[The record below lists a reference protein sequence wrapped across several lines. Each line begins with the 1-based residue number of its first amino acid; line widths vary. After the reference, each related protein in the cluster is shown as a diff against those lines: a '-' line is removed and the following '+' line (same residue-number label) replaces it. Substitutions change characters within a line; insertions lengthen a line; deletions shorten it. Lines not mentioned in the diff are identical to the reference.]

1 MFQIMIYITLKILV
15 LLQFIRILKR
25 SFRSIIDFNFFFFLN
40 SQHKKIKSPGLEEY
54 KTMEESIIKDARNLF
69 RVNKLEK

>member
-25 SFRSIIDFNFFFFLN
+25 SFRSIIDFNFFFFN
-40 SQHKKIKSPGLEEY
+40 SQHKKTKSPGLEEY
-54 KTMEESIIKDARNLF
+54 KTMEESIIKDGRNLF